1 MNQHVRE
8 MFLIPKETFLN
19 CMNSAS
25 TFQREKIKDIN
36 VDQINVSCGP
46 LFAGLKASNSKP
58 ESQKTLHDDSPN
70 KKEITR
76 SKFGVKKSA
85 EKSDTSIESNK
96 STSSPQKTPASD
108 INELPNRVIAPQ
120 KNSVTK
126 INALTGKMLND
137 RPSDKGQVNPPF
149 LPQKAIDSSIST
161 LKPKNKPQKN
171 KELIDQSAEQ
181 TIMQKIMG
189 NNEDKQPE
197 SEKKSRK
204 LSSSPEKSILQKS
217 FNPPD
222 LELEPQFA
230 SDFARTLSNKNSRNP
245 EIRLNST
252 MLDDSPNKKRSN
264 SAKSISENDDDVF
277 LMDTRDLAS
286 NSSESAI
293 QSELSKQDAVKNL
306 NKLFNSKGF
315 LNNPKSAEDEIN
327 TSIEKTMASKNRQE
341 LDEIERSRS
350 IGSNPIRV
358 SNLANKFGEIHSS
371 ARKPR
376 KQVKSLTSKT
386 SDDFYGAKTN
396 SPAKRKTR
404 FEQAKEAHEKRKNKL
419 ALGINVPLL
428 DSPKRK
434 RYTHQL

>member
-96 STSSPQKTPASD
+96 STSSPQKTLTSD

-149 LPQKAIDSSIST
+149 LPQKTIDSSIST

-204 LSSSPEKSILQKS
+204 LSSSP
-217 FNPPD
+217 D
-222 LELEPQFA
+222 L
-230 SDFARTLSNKNSRNP
+230 TLN
-245 EIRLNST
+245 
-252 MLDDSPNKKRSN
+252 
-264 SAKSISENDDDVF
+264 
-277 LMDTRDLAS
+277 
-286 NSSESAI
+286 
-293 QSELSKQDAVKNL
+293 
-306 NKLFNSKGF
+306 
-315 LNNPKSAEDEIN
+315 
-327 TSIEKTMASKNRQE
+327 
-341 LDEIERSRS
+341 
-350 IGSNPIRV
+350 
-358 SNLANKFGEIHSS
+358 
-371 ARKPR
+371 
-376 KQVKSLTSKT
+376 
-386 SDDFYGAKTN
+386 
-396 SPAKRKTR
+396 
-404 FEQAKEAHEKRKNKL
+404 
-419 ALGINVPLL
+419 
-428 DSPKRK
+428 
-434 RYTHQL
+434 